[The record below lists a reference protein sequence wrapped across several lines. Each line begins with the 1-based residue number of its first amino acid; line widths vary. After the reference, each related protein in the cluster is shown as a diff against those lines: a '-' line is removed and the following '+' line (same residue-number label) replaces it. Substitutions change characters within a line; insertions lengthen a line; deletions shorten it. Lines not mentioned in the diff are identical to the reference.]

1 MTARLL
7 WRRPGH
13 SRSYAG
19 DRRVPDL
26 PGRER
31 RERRQHFRSR
41 CRDPKDSGSRC
52 HSTGSAMH
60 ESEVLSSV
68 SPRRARAALH
78 PADGV
83 CLLQADA
90 GLRRAI
96 PAAEQRLAQRV
107 LTAPRCTLTPGMDVA
122 DQLATG
128 GQEPFGALLVDGFV
142 VRESTVAGDVSAEVL
157 GPGDIVRP
165 WRVTE
170 AAVPC
175 TTRWAVPAGA
185 VAAVLDARLPMA
197 ARRWPQL
204 PHVVRE
210 RLAGPPHSPR
220 PPPAP
225 PR

>member
-1 MTARLL
+1 MTGRLL

-13 SRSYAG
+13 SRRYAG

-26 PGRER
+26 PGRAR

-41 CRDPKDSGSRC
+41 CRDRKDSGSRC

-68 SPRRARAALH
+68 SRRARAALH

-107 LTAPRCTLTPGMDVA
+107 LIAPRCTLKARMDLA

-170 AAVPC
+170 SAVPC

-185 VAAVLDARLPMA
+185 VAAVLDARFLMA

-204 PHVVRE
+204 ADVVRE
-210 RLAGPPHSPR
+210 RLADQLD
-220 PPPAP
+220 
-225 PR
+225 